1 MRLPKSG
8 DYCKLY
14 AKQKL
19 IKVTRAQKPSED
31 TKGEIIIRKRR
42 RTDNTIAK
50 RKGQKDKQRSTKHYT
65 KN

>member
-19 IKVTRAQKPSED
+19 IKVTRAQKPFED
-31 TKGEIIIRKRR
+31 TKGEIIKCKRR